1 MVNTLVR
8 YQVFSTFDL
17 NSGYHQVTVEESG
30 TKYTG
35 FDANGRLYHF
45 RRVPFGVTNGVA
57 IFQCAMDKMVED
69 EGFTDTFPYLN
80 NITVASNDQ
89 KEHDANI
96 QRFLEAVRHRNLTI
110 NKSKSVES
118 VTSISILGY
127 CVLNGTVKP
136 NPEGVRDLQEFPPPS
151 NSRSLCRV
159 VGMFAHYAK

>member
-17 NSGYHQVTVEESG
+17 NSGYHQVTVEESD

-45 RRVPFGVTNGVA
+45 CCVPFDVTNGVA
-57 IFQCAMDKMVED
+57 IFQLAMDKMIED
-69 EGFTDTFPYLN
+69 EGLTDTLPYLN

-89 KEHDANI
+89 KEHGENI

-110 NKSKSVES
+110 KKKKSVES
-118 VTSISILGY
+118 VTSISVLGY
-127 CVLNGTVKP
+127 C
-136 NPEGVRDLQEFPPPS
+136 
-151 NSRSLCRV
+151 
-159 VGMFAHYAK
+159 M